1 MFTTEELRKPRKN
14 VANKR
19 LLFIEIRNQQKGS
32 KHVRCTSRAAWPRVS
47 QHRTRVGKQ
56 AASDILRET
65 TQQFRA
71 FTDQNVCVYIHR
83 PMYTHIKICKGS
95 SKSYGK
101 CILWKHCMDFKYFW
115 HQNKLIFNSIF
126 QVYLR
131 FPPIFHTYTHI
142 SSQENAT
149 VIQCPVSHTYT
160 VIRAHRCWGVCLYQ
174 IAGVWMW
181 NRHHSH
187 SWPWSYGH
195 TRLSHP
201 TICIKI
207 RRAKLFFRSNQN
219 QGLPIAFTF
228 RIQWLNLNKH
238 FIPKSSGIFKS

>member
-71 FTDQNVCVYIHR
+71 FTDQNVCVYTHR

-160 VIRAHRCWGVCLYQ
+160 V
-174 IAGVWMW
+174 
-181 NRHHSH
+181 
-187 SWPWSYGH
+187 H
-195 TRLSHP
+195 TCTQMLGGMSVSDSGSLNVEQTSRPLLTMKLRSHP
-201 TICIKI
+201 PL
-207 RRAKLFFRSNQN
+207 ASNHMHQD
-219 QGLPIAFTF
+219 QEG
-228 RIQWLNLNKH
+228 
-238 FIPKSSGIFKS
+238 

>member
-1 MFTTEELRKPRKN
+1 MF
-14 VANKR
+14 V
-19 LLFIEIRNQQKGS
+19 
-32 KHVRCTSRAAWPRVS
+32 
-47 QHRTRVGKQ
+47 
-56 AASDILRET
+56 
-65 TQQFRA
+65 
-71 FTDQNVCVYIHR
+71 FTHTGLC
-83 PMYTHIKICKGS
+83 THILKYARDLQRVMRNAYYGNTAWISNISDTKINLSLILYSKYTWGS
-95 SKSYGK
+95 LLYFIHTHTFHHRRMPLSYNVLFR
-101 CILWKHCMDFKYFW
+101 I
-115 HQNKLIFNSIF
+115 
-126 QVYLR
+126 
-131 FPPIFHTYTHI
+131 HTR
-142 SSQENAT
+142 
-149 VIQCPVSHTYT
+149 C
-160 VIRAHRCWGVCLYQ
+160 IRAHRCWGVCLYQ

-181 NRHHSH
+181 NRHHGH